1 MTYDIYVKGQK
12 YYLWD
17 GQKFYHNNYSTAKG
31 HVLPDY
37 LKLERIQLIGHG
49 AERMY
54 LLTAKYE
61 NHEVYT
67 KERVFSDVILIDSNL
82 NPQCKNPEWIFEE
95 RSQELQPT

>member
-1 MTYDIYVKGQK
+1 MLYDIYVGGQK
-12 YYLWD
+12 YELFD

-31 HVLPDY
+31 HALPDY
-37 LKLERIQLIGHG
+37 LILQRIQLFGHG

-67 KERVFSDVILIDSNL
+67 KERVLSDVILRDSNL
-82 NPQCKNPEWIFEE
+82 NPRCEKPEWIFEE
-95 RSQELQPT
+95 RIDK